1 MIGDIGR
8 QQQAQAQAGLDVDY
22 ANQFQRAMQPLQ
34 QLAAYSDIVTGA
46 PSGQT
51 AIQTRPGPSIGSQLG
66 GLTFAGANLAK
77 AFAPTGQ

>member
-1 MIGDIGR
+1 M
-8 QQQAQAQAGLDVDY
+8 
-22 ANQFQRAMQPLQ
+22 MPLQ
-34 QLAAYSDIVTGA
+34 QLAFASDIITGA

-51 AIQTRPGPSIGSQLG
+51 ATQIRPGPSIGSQLG